1 MSQLDLE
8 VEKKPVDV
16 KIKKQTQLVAKLE
29 RQLALLK
36 LKERKQDTRR
46 KIELGGLVVKAK
58 MDQLPKAMILGALI
72 DALEQIESSD
82 GAAALFKSKGEAAFM
97 GYGDDKHDAVK

>member
-8 VEKKPVDV
+8 TSEVELPDA
-16 KIKKQTQLVAKLE
+16 KIKKQAQLVAKLE

-36 LKERKQDTRR
+36 IKERKQDTRR

-58 MDQLPKAMILGALI
+58 MDHLPKSIILGALL
-72 DALEQIESSD
+72 DALEQIESND
-82 GAAALFKSKGEAAFM
+82 GAAALFQSKGEAEFM
-97 GYGDDKHDAVK
+97 GYGDHKNGDS